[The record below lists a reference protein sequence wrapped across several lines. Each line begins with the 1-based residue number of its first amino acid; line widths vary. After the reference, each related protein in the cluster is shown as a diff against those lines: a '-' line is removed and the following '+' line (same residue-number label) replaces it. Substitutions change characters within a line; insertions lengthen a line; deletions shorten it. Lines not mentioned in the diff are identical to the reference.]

1 MQNSFHSSRMKQSNR
16 KKRLNYRMKKKL
28 LALAIVAFSAVLM
41 VSCSKADRVSHN
53 LSREADELNITRRVT
68 VINGITNQIIF
79 QATGQMSIEYVEER
93 KQLNII
99 ALGENG
105 EYKKHIVGIS
115 DNVSYMVEDITG
127 MKGVDTKYR
136 LYFNPD
142 MIVPIEVKTAK

>member
-1 MQNSFHSSRMKQSNR
+1 
-16 KKRLNYRMKKKL
+16 MKKKL
-28 LALAIVAFSAVLM
+28 FALAIVIFSAVLM

>member
-1 MQNSFHSSRMKQSNR
+1 
-16 KKRLNYRMKKKL
+16 MKKKL
-28 LALAIVAFSAVLM
+28 LALAIVAFSTILM

-105 EYKKHIVGIS
+105 EYKKHIIGIS

-127 MKGVDTKYR
+127 MKRVDTKYR

>member
-1 MQNSFHSSRMKQSNR
+1 MKQSNR

-28 LALAIVAFSAVLM
+28 LALAIVALSAVLM

>member
-28 LALAIVAFSAVLM
+28 LALAIVALSAVLM

>member
-1 MQNSFHSSRMKQSNR
+1 
-16 KKRLNYRMKKKL
+16 MKKKL
-28 LALAIVAFSAVLM
+28 FALAIVAFSAALM

-99 ALGENG
+99 AL
-105 EYKKHIVGIS
+105 
-115 DNVSYMVEDITG
+115 
-127 MKGVDTKYR
+127 
-136 LYFNPD
+136 
-142 MIVPIEVKTAK
+142 

>member
-1 MQNSFHSSRMKQSNR
+1 
-16 KKRLNYRMKKKL
+16 
-28 LALAIVAFSAVLM
+28 M

-68 VINGITNQIIF
+68 VLNGITNQIIF

>member
-1 MQNSFHSSRMKQSNR
+1 
-16 KKRLNYRMKKKL
+16 
-28 LALAIVAFSAVLM
+28 M

-136 LYFNPD
+136 LYFNQD

>member
-1 MQNSFHSSRMKQSNR
+1 MQNSFHSSRMKQYNR
-16 KKRLNYRMKKKL
+16 KKRLNCRMKKKL
-28 LALAIVAFSAVLM
+28 LALAIVVFSAVLM

>member
-1 MQNSFHSSRMKQSNR
+1 
-16 KKRLNYRMKKKL
+16 MKKKL
-28 LALAIVAFSAVLM
+28 LALAIVALSAVLM

-99 ALGENG
+99 ALSENG

>member
-16 KKRLNYRMKKKL
+16 KKRLNYLMKKKL
-28 LALAIVAFSAVLM
+28 LALAIVAFSTILM

-105 EYKKHIVGIS
+105 EYKKHIIGIS

-127 MKGVDTKYR
+127 MKRVDTKYR

>member
-1 MQNSFHSSRMKQSNR
+1 
-16 KKRLNYRMKKKL
+16 MKKKL
-28 LALAIVAFSAVLM
+28 LALAIVIFSAVLM